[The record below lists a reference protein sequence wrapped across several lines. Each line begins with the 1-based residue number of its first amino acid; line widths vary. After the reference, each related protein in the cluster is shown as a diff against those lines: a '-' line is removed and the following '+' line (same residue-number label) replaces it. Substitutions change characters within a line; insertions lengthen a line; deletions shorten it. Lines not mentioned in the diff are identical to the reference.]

1 MGNSTKAKHYSKHT
15 DWNLLKHQAQAIM
28 DNKNQEQGEPIEKFG
43 KILLSSIEL
52 VVDKLEQ
59 SEWVDVP
66 DQWFKPLMDTLDK
79 LENKIASQEFWES
92 SSSEVIQS
100 MERILSSCLE
110 RVEDW
115 KDCNCGL
122 FDAQCKMHNCC
133 LIKHKLKDI
142 NSRFSEHLFKEK
154 LKEANAKLDQL

>member
-1 MGNSTKAKHYSKHT
+1 
-15 DWNLLKHQAQAIM
+15 M

-92 SSSEVIQS
+92 SSKVIQR

-115 KDCNCGL
+115 IELIDWIGFGLKIRNCGL
-122 FDAQCKMHNCC
+122 FGAKCKMHNCH
-133 LIKHKLKDI
+133 LIRHKLKII
-142 NSRFSEHLFKEK
+142 NDRFSEHLFREK